1 MYPQEPFVIVVGA
14 GPSGLLLSL
23 LLARAKIPV
32 TLVEKASKLDSQPR
46 ATHYAAPAASVLRRA
61 GVVDEVAARGFFPNK
76 LTFRTL
82 QNEVLGVVDHT
93 IISED
98 EERLI
103 CLPLNELGEILLA
116 RLQNEPFA
124 TILWD
129 HEVMANIKD
138 DNGVGFIVVKTPE
151 GEKELRARYIV
162 GCDGANSQI
171 RRGLFGDWE
180 FPGKTWDVQIVA
192 TNAYYDFEKFGYQNA
207 NFIIDPEHWH
217 MASKIT
223 QDGMWRVSY
232 GVSASL
238 TKEEILEQRAEK
250 WQKMLPGNPLPESY
264 KITNFSPYKVHQR
277 LAKSMRVGP
286 FILAAD
292 AAHLCNPFGGL
303 GLTGGIVDIGGLFDC
318 LYGLYHGKA
327 DDTILDVYSKI
338 RSEKYKQLIDPV
350 SSSTLLVMQDGDPG
364 TVAQRDPFLKAINSV
379 DSDSKMRE
387 IIGGIK
393 AIEYDFTQHYTV

>member
-93 IISED
+93 IISEN

-138 DNGVGFIVVKTPE
+138 DNGIGFIVVKTPE

-192 TNAYYDFEKFGYQNA
+192 TNVRNCSDTCKVCFG
-207 NFIIDPEHWH
+207 IDN
-217 MASKIT
+217 SKRLTTISKNLAT
-223 QDGMWRVSY
+223 RMLILLSTPSTGIWLRRSHKMGC
-232 GVSASL
+232 GVSATVSL
-238 TKEEILEQRAEK
+238 Q
-250 WQKMLPGNPLPESY
+250 
-264 KITNFSPYKVHQR
+264 V
-277 LAKSMRVGP
+277 
-286 FILAAD
+286 
-292 AAHLCNPFGGL
+292 
-303 GLTGGIVDIGGLFDC
+303 
-318 LYGLYHGKA
+318 
-327 DDTILDVYSKI
+327 
-338 RSEKYKQLIDPV
+338 
-350 SSSTLLVMQDGDPG
+350 
-364 TVAQRDPFLKAINSV
+364 
-379 DSDSKMRE
+379 
-387 IIGGIK
+387 
-393 AIEYDFTQHYTV
+393 